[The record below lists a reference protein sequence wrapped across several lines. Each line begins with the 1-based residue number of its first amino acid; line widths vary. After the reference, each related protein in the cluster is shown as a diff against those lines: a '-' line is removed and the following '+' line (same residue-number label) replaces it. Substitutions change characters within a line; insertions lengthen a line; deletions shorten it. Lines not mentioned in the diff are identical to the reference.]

1 MSGHSKW
8 HNIRLKKEKVDQ
20 VRGKLFSKLARE
32 IAVAAK
38 EGGGDPDGNPRLRTA
53 IDHAREAGMPNDN
66 IQRAIQRGAGGAE
79 GATFETITY
88 EGYAPGGV
96 AVLVEVL
103 TDNRNRAAS
112 DVRNLFTRYGGA
124 LSEAGS
130 VSWMFD
136 RQGLITIDRSKAKED
151 DVLSTALEAG
161 AEDVRTSGD
170 VYEIVTPPDRFFKVK
185 QAVERARLPIVSA
198 DIMMVPK
205 TTVRVE
211 GKEAQQV
218 LRLMDALEDH
228 DDVQHAY
235 ANFDI
240 PDEILQQ
247 VG

>member
-8 HNIRLKKEKVDQ
+8 HNIRLKKGRVDQ

-32 IAVAAK
+32 ISVAAK
-38 EGGGDPDGNPRLRTA
+38 EGGGNPEANARLRA
-53 IDHAREAGMPNDN
+53 AMERAREAGVPSDN
-66 IQRAIQRGAGGAE
+66 IERSIQRGTGQVE
-79 GATFETITY
+79 GATYEAITY

-96 AVLVEVL
+96 AVMVEVL

-112 DVRNLFTRYGGA
+112 EIRNLFTKNGGTM
-124 LSEAGS
+124 SEAGS
-130 VSWMFD
+130 VAWMFD
-136 RQGLITIDRSKAKED
+136 RKGLITVDRSKATED
-151 DVLSTALEAG
+151 DVLLAALEAG
-161 AEDVRTSGD
+161 AEDIRTVGD
-170 VYEIVTPPDRFFKVK
+170 VFEITTPPDQFFGVK
-185 QAVERARLPIVSA
+185 QALGAAKIPITSA
-198 DIMMVPK
+198 DLTMVPK
-205 TTVRVE
+205 STVRVE

-228 DDVQHAY
+228 DDVQRAY

>member
-53 IDHAREAGMPNDN
+53 
-66 IQRAIQRGAGGAE
+66 
-79 GATFETITY
+79 
-88 EGYAPGGV
+88 
-96 AVLVEVL
+96 
-103 TDNRNRAAS
+103 
-112 DVRNLFTRYGGA
+112 
-124 LSEAGS
+124 
-130 VSWMFD
+130 
-136 RQGLITIDRSKAKED
+136 IDRSKAKED

>member
-38 EGGGDPDGNPRLRTA
+38 EGGGNPDANPRLRTA
-53 IDHAREAGMPNDN
+53 IDRAREAGVPTDN
-66 IQRAIQRGAGGAE
+66 IQRAIQRGTGEIE
-79 GATFETITY
+79 GATYETITY

-112 DVRNLFTRYGGA
+112 EVRTLFTRHGGA

-130 VSWMFD
+130 VAWTFD
-136 RQGLITIDRSKAKED
+136 RRGLIIVDRAKVKED
-151 DVLSTALEAG
+151 DLLLVALEAG
-161 AEDVRTSGD
+161 AEDVRTSAD
-170 VYEIVTPPDRFFKVK
+170 AFEIITTPEQFFAVK
-185 QAVERARLPIVSA
+185 QALEAASIPILSA
-198 DIMMVPK
+198 DITMVPK
-205 TTVRVE
+205 STVRVE
-211 GKEAQQV
+211 GRDAHQV
-218 LRLMDALEDH
+218 IKLMEALEDH
-228 DDVQHAY
+228 DDVQRAY

>member
-53 IDHAREAGMPNDN
+53 IDRAREAGMPNDN

-112 DVRNLFTRYGGA
+112 EVRSLFTRYGGA
-124 LSEAGS
+124 MSEAGS

-218 LRLMDALEDH
+218 LRLMEALEDH

>member
-8 HNIRLKKEKVDQ
+8 HNIRLKKQKVDL

-32 IAVAAK
+32 IAVVAK
-38 EGGGDPDGNPRLRTA
+38 AGGG
-53 IDHAREAGMPNDN
+53 
-66 IQRAIQRGAGGAE
+66 E
-79 GATFETITY
+79 GATFETILY

-112 DVRNLFTRYGGA
+112 DIRNLFTRYGGS
-124 LSEAGS
+124 LDGSGS

-136 RQGLITIDRSKAKED
+136 RQGIITVDRSKAKED

-161 AEDVRTSGD
+161 AEDIRTSGD
-170 VYEIVTPPDRFFKVK
+170 VYEIVTSPEQFFKVK
-185 QAVERARLPIVSA
+185 QAVERARLPLESA
-198 DIMMVPK
+198 DITMVPK
-205 TTVRVE
+205 STVRVE
-211 GKEAQQV
+211 GKDAQHV
-218 LRLMDALEDH
+218 LRLMEALEEH

>member
-218 LRLMDALEDH
+218 LRLMEALEDH

-235 ANFDI
+235 ANFDV

>member
-8 HNIRLKKEKVDQ
+8 HNIRLKKQKVDQ

-38 EGGGDPDGNPRLRTA
+38 DGGGDPAGNPRLRTA
-53 IDHAREAGMPNDN
+53 IDRAREAGVPADN
-66 IQRAIQRGAGGAE
+66 IQRAIQRGTGEIE
-79 GATFETITY
+79 GATYETITY

-112 DVRNLFTRYGGA
+112 EVRALFTRHGGA

-130 VSWMFD
+130 VSWTFD
-136 RQGLITIDRSKAKED
+136 RRGLIIVERSKVKED
-151 DVLSTALEAG
+151 DLLLAALEAG
-161 AEDVRTSGD
+161 AEDVRTSAEAFE
-170 VYEIVTPPDRFFKVK
+170 VVTTPEQFFAVR
-185 QAVERARLPIVSA
+185 QALEAASIPMQSA
-198 DIMMVPK
+198 DITMIPK
-205 TTVRVE
+205 STVRVD
-211 GKEAQQV
+211 GKDAHQV
-218 LRLMDALEDH
+218 IKLMEALEDH
-228 DDVQHAY
+228 DDVQRAY

>member
-136 RQGLITIDRSKAKED
+136 RQGLITVDRSKAKED

-218 LRLMDALEDH
+218 LRLMEALEDH

>member
-8 HNIRLKKEKVDQ
+8 HNIRLKKQKVDL

-32 IAVAAK
+32 IAVVAK

-79 GATFETITY
+79 GATFETILY

-112 DVRNLFTRYGGA
+112 DIRNLFTRYGGS
-124 LSEAGS
+124 LGGTGS

-136 RQGLITIDRSKAKED
+136 RQGIITVDRSKAKED

-161 AEDVRTSGD
+161 AEDIRTSGD
-170 VYEIVTPPDRFFKVK
+170 VYEIVTPPEQFFKVK
-185 QAVERARLPIVSA
+185 QAMERARLPIVSA
-198 DIMMVPK
+198 DITMVPK
-205 TTVRVE
+205 STVRVE
-211 GKEAQQV
+211 GKDAQQV
-218 LRLMDALEDH
+218 LRLMEALEDH

>member
-1 MSGHSKW
+1 
-8 HNIRLKKEKVDQ
+8 
-20 VRGKLFSKLARE
+20 
-32 IAVAAK
+32 
-38 EGGGDPDGNPRLRTA
+38 
-53 IDHAREAGMPNDN
+53 MPNDN
-66 IQRAIQRGAGGAE
+66 IQRAVQRGAGGAE

>member
-112 DVRNLFTRYGGA
+112 DVRTSSA
-124 LSEAGS
+124 PASSA
-130 VSWMFD
+130 
-136 RQGLITIDRSKAKED
+136 D
-151 DVLSTALEAG
+151 DVLSPALEAG

-211 GKEAQQV
+211 GKEAQHV
-218 LRLMDALEDH
+218 LRLMEALEDH

-235 ANFDI
+235 ANFDV